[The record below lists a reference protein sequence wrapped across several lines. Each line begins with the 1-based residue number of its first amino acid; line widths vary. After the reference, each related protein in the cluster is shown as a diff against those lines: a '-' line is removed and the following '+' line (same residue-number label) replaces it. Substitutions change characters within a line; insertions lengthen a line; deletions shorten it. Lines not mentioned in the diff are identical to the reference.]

1 MGVLPLDLILTPIL
15 ANTEPLL
22 MAKAKDML
30 VISETQRLEKM
41 VWLNLI
47 SKTPWFLCKV
57 QFAEVMCDTMK
68 KNEKST
74 LLLVLLKYSVKST
87 LHSHS
92 VVISKLFPHD
102 FLTKI
107 PSKCF
112 FTKKLYYKLISRKF
126 FEVGVNLHIVEK

>member
-1 MGVLPLDLILTPIL
+1 
-15 ANTEPLL
+15 
-22 MAKAKDML
+22 
-30 VISETQRLEKM
+30 M

-102 FLTKI
+102 FLAKI
-107 PSKCF
+107 PSKYY
-112 FTKKLYYKLISRKF
+112 FTKELSYTTYTLISRKY
-126 FEVGVNLHIVEK
+126 FEVVVNFRNFHTVLSPFFDKKNRESTVSTKGITKRVDFTKFFQ